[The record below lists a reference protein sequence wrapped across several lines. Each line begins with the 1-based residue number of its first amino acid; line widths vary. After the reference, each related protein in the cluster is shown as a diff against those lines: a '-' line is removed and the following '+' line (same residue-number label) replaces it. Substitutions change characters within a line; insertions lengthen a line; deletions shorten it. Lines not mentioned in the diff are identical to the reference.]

1 LDVTHLIVAAVALLV
16 PVVFKRLQ
24 TPATPAP
31 PTPAPAPAL
40 PTDVAA
46 LLPFHGAL
54 VNLVLKLLEQQTP
67 QPTK

>member
-1 LDVTHLIVAAVALLV
+1 VTHLIVAGIALLA
-16 PVVFKRLQ
+16 PVVLKRLQ
-24 TPATPAP
+24 APATTT
-31 PTPAPAPAL
+31 PTTTPTAAPAA
-40 PTDVAA
+40 PTDVTA